1 VIVASLHPLQ
11 YLIFL
16 LVAACAT
23 AVVLTRDVQRQIVV
37 NGIYG
42 ILLVLLF
49 TVLGAPDVALSML
62 VVSSVLIPT
71 LVLLALARVRAVVP
85 QGDPDEPDEDAA

>member
-1 VIVASLHPLQ
+1 VILASLRPLQ

-62 VVSSVLIPT
+62 VVGTVGYPLVVLI
-71 LVLLALARVRAVVP
+71 AIARTRK
-85 QGDPDEPDEDAA
+85 